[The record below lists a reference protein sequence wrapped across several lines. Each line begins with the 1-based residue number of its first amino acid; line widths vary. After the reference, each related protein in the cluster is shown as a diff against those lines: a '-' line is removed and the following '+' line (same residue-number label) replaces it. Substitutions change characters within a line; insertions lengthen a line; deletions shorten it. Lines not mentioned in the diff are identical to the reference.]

1 MKETINSVLNTHIE
15 GMNSLL
21 ESNYDEDMSKIID
34 TMLESLNKGNK
45 ILIAGNGG
53 SASDAQHFAG
63 ELVGRFLL
71 EREGIPAIALNTD
84 TSVLTCL
91 GNDYGYDKVFSRQ
104 VEALGNAGDVFIG
117 ISTSG
122 NSQNIIE
129 AVNMAKRK
137 NIKTIGFLGKDGGK
151 LKDICDINLTIP
163 FKSTARVQ
171 EAHITSI
178 HIICEIVEKAI
189 AERTNNG

>member
-1 MKETINSVLNTHIE
+1 MKETINNVLNEHIE
-15 GMNSLL
+15 GMKSLYEDNYIEDL
-21 ESNYDEDMSKIID
+21 EKIVNLQ
-34 TMLESLNKGNK
+34 LESLNNGGK

-104 VEALGNAGDVFIG
+104 VEALGKKGDVFIG

-129 AVNMAKRK
+129 AVEMAKK
-137 NIKTIGFLGKDGGK
+137 KGIKTIGFLGKDGGK
-151 LKDICDINLTIP
+151 LKNMCDMNLIIP

-171 EAHITSI
+171 EAHIMSI
-178 HIICEIVEKAI
+178 HIICEIIEKII
-189 AERTNNG
+189 AEKEK